1 MENGEHCTST
11 VYQSLLNAKII
22 KKFPF
27 GTICTP
33 KNFLTHLK
41 IHMLK
46 NTAGAKKGELAKETI
61 LKDLS

>member
-1 MENGEHCTST
+1 
-11 VYQSLLNAKII
+11 NAKII

-33 KNFLTHLK
+33 KNFLIHLK
-41 IHMLK
+41 TRMLK